1 METRRWWNL
10 AIIAMTTL
18 LSAIIVFD
26 RSEPMWRLV
35 GALSAIILF
44 AVAWFALAPAA
55 RRDSPAAVAL
65 TVTVVVLAGF
75 GTGFTPTFAI
85 IQFVAFPLVW
95 NLTCVVRRAII
106 ANVALCLSV
115 AGGFIASLGTSQ
127 AALMQTALTAALS
140 LGFSIAFG
148 LWITHIAD
156 LSDERRRTDS
166 KQLQSEAQSQPRRR
180 SAVQSGMRP
189 ASASAWP
196 ARCTTPSPRDLTGPC
211 ARSRSGRRS
220 RPRRRTTPRPPPSA
234 SHSLEDAA
242 RDSPRRGPRRWSPR
256 PPHPRVDEAGTELL
270 DALERLARA
279 LTRAGDR
286 GRASTV
292 ATGVGPAP
300 STASLEVVLLRCTQ
314 EALSNVRKHAQA
326 SSVQIRVDASAA
338 GVHLSV
344 TDDGRGFTES
354 GASGYGLQGMRERL
368 ALVGGSLTIVNG
380 RGAEARGTALAI
392 DLPVGASA

>member
-1 METRRWWNL
+1 MVTVETRRWWNL

-18 LSAIIVFD
+18 LAAIIVFD
-26 RSEPMWRLV
+26 RSEPTWRLI
-35 GALSAIILF
+35 GALSATILF

-55 RRDSPAAVAL
+55 RRDRPAAVAL
-65 TVTVVVLAGF
+65 TVTVVVLAGV

-156 LSDERRRTDS
+156 LSDERRRLIE
-166 KQLQSEAQSQPRRR
+166 QLTEAQSQL
-180 SAVQSGMRP
+180 SALSRESGMR
-189 ASASAWP
+189 SERERL
-196 ARCTTPSPRDLTGPC
+196 AREMHDTIAQSLTGLVLLGQRARRDLTSGRLSDGTLALIEDSARDALAE
-211 ARSRSGRRS
+211 ARSIVAAN
-220 RPRRRTTPRPPPSA
+220 A
-234 SHSLEDAA
+234 SVASE
-242 RDSPRRGPRRWSPR
+242 
-256 PPHPRVDEAGTELL
+256 GTELL
-270 DALERLARA
+270 EALERLAEHFRRETG
-279 LTRAGDR
+279 LRVDL
-286 GRASTV
+286 
-292 ATGVGPAP
+292 ATGAVPELDRE
-300 STASLEVVLLRCTQ
+300 TEVVLLRCTQ

-326 SSVQIRVDASAA
+326 SSVQIRVDTSAA

-380 RGAEARGTALAI
+380 RGTEARGTALAI

>member
-1 METRRWWNL
+1 MVTVETRRWWNL

-18 LSAIIVFD
+18 LAAIIVFD
-26 RSEPMWRLV
+26 RSEPTWRLV

-65 TVTVVVLAGF
+65 TVTVVVLAGV

-156 LSDERRRTDS
+156 LSDERRRLIE
-166 KQLQSEAQSQPRRR
+166 QLTEAQSQL
-180 SAVQSGMRP
+180 SALSRESGMR
-189 ASASAWP
+189 SERERL
-196 ARCTTPSPRDLTGPC
+196 AREMHDTIAQSLTGLVLLGQRARRDLTSGRLSDATLALIEDSARHALAE
-211 ARSRSGRRS
+211 ARSIVAAN
-220 RPRRRTTPRPPPSA
+220 A
-234 SHSLEDAA
+234 SVASE
-242 RDSPRRGPRRWSPR
+242 
-256 PPHPRVDEAGTELL
+256 GTELL
-270 DALERLARA
+270 EALERLAEHFRRETG
-279 LTRAGDR
+279 LRVDL
-286 GRASTV
+286 
-292 ATGVGPAP
+292 ATGAVPELDRE
-300 STASLEVVLLRCTQ
+300 TEVVLLRCTQ

>member
-1 METRRWWNL
+1 MVTVETRRWWNL

-18 LSAIIVFD
+18 LAAIIVFD
-26 RSEPMWRLV
+26 RSEPTWRLV

-65 TVTVVVLAGF
+65 TVTVVVLAGV

-156 LSDERRRTDS
+156 LSDERRRLIE
-166 KQLQSEAQSQPRRR
+166 QLTEAQSQL
-180 SAVQSGMRP
+180 SALSRESGMR
-189 ASASAWP
+189 SERERL
-196 ARCTTPSPRDLTGPC
+196 AREMHDTIAQSLTGLVLLGQRARRDLTSGRLSDATLALIEDSARDALAE
-211 ARSRSGRRS
+211 ARSIVAAN
-220 RPRRRTTPRPPPSA
+220 A
-234 SHSLEDAA
+234 SVASE
-242 RDSPRRGPRRWSPR
+242 
-256 PPHPRVDEAGTELL
+256 GTELL
-270 DALERLARA
+270 EALERLAEHFRRETG
-279 LTRAGDR
+279 LRVDL
-286 GRASTV
+286 
-292 ATGVGPAP
+292 ATGAVPELDRE
-300 STASLEVVLLRCTQ
+300 TEVVLLRCTQ

-326 SSVQIRVDASAA
+326 SSVQIRVDTSAA